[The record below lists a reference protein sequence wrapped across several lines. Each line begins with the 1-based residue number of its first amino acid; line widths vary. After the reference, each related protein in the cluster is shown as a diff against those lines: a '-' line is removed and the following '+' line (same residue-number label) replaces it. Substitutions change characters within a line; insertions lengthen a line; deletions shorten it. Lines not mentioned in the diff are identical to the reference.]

1 MKNKKPHAFRQYFV
15 LISNPNNATNALAV
29 CSSCIK
35 KYGTLE
41 ETRVRPE
48 CVTSNR
54 ANLCRNH
61 LSKCANFKEF
71 VSSEEVQNIL
81 NLPVHENEK
90 NKKKRKYKGKLFKI
104 YKIKKKLLIF
114 INNN

>member
-54 ANLCRNH
+54 ANLCQNH
-61 LSKCANFKEF
+61 LSKCANFKEY
-71 VSSEEVQNIL
+71 VSSEEVQRIL
-81 NLPVHENEK
+81 NLSVPEDDK
-90 NKKKRKYKGKLFKI
+90 NKKKEN
-104 YKIKKKLLIF
+104 IKVNYLKF
-114 INNN
+114 IK